1 MGKIWDEKS
10 IREVFEELDKST
22 GLSGAELPIYFG
34 NAKGTL
40 GCFIIKN
47 GPAFRFS
54 DYWFKDP
61 EWPEESAL
69 DVIRHEYA
77 HYMDWSLTGYTSHG
91 SSWKTCCIRVGAVP
105 SRLYSEGRSEYY
117 KNKHKKE
124 EDRLAHLNK
133 YKTGQAIEHP
143 QYGTGI
149 ITVLD
154 KKERSIIAR
163 VDFGEKGVK
172 TLDLNWIDCNCT
184 IE

>member
-91 SSWKTCCIRVGAVP
+91 SSWKACCTKVGAVP

-117 KNKHKKE
+117 RRKHKRDEAKIT
-124 EDRLAHLNK
+124 RLNK
-133 YKTGQAIEHP
+133 YETGQAIVHP
-143 QYGTGI
+143 QYGTGVI
-149 ITVLD
+149 KALD
-154 KKERSIIAR
+154 KKEHAVIAR
-163 VDFGEKGVK
+163 VDFGVKGIK
-172 TLDLNWIDCNCT
+172 ALDLGWIDCNCT